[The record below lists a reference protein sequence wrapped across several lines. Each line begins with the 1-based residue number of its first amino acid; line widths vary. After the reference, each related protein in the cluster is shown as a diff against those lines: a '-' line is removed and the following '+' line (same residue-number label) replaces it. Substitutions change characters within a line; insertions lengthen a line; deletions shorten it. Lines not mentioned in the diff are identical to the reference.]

1 MENIIVT
8 PRSLSK
14 GDHPVLDK
22 LTRADYSLV
31 FPSPG
36 RQPTEEELA
45 AVVGDAVGYV
55 AGVEPIT
62 GAILEMAPKLKVIS
76 RNGTGIDNIDA
87 AAAARN
93 HIVIRKADGANA
105 RGVAELAIGLMLAAA
120 RGIPSSDRSLKA
132 EQWKRVQG
140 FELEGKTLGL
150 VGCGKIGKLVAGFAL
165 AFGMKVLAYDAYP
178 DAGFKPSPDFKFVTL
193 ETLLESSDI
202 VSLHCPPLPDRRP
215 LIGSPQLSTMKRGA
229 IIINTARQSLVDEVA
244 LALSLDDGSVMCYAI
259 DAFDREPP
267 EDFSLAM
274 HERVIVTPHIGGFT
288 AESIERAAEAAID
301 NLLET
306 LRNA

>member
-14 GDHPVLDK
+14 GDHPLLKK
-22 LTRADYSLV
+22 LTDAGYRLV

-36 RQPTEEELA
+36 RQPTENELA
-45 AVVGDAVGYV
+45 AVIGDAVGYV

-62 GAILEMAPKLKVIS
+62 AATLRAAAKLKAIS

-87 AAAARN
+87 EEAARRN
-93 HIVIRKADGANA
+93 IVIRKADGANA

-120 RGIPSSDRSLKA
+120 RGISASDRDLKA
-132 EQWKRVQG
+132 ERWKRSQG
-140 FELEGKTLGL
+140 FELEGKTLGIIG
-150 VGCGKIGKLVAGFAL
+150 VGKIGKLVAGFAL

-178 DAGFKPSPDFKFVTL
+178 DLGFAPSTDFGFVSL
-193 ETLLESSDI
+193 EELLARADI
-202 VSLHCPPLPDRRP
+202 VTLHCPPLPDRTA
-215 LIGSPQLSTMKRGA
+215 LIGEARLATMRSGV
-229 IIINTARQSLVDEVA
+229 IIINTARQSLVDEAALLRGLENGAVA
-244 LALSLDDGSVMCYAI
+244 WYAI

-267 EDFSLAM
+267 EDFSLAK

-288 AESIERAAEAAID
+288 AESVERAAEAAID
-301 NLLET
+301 NLLDT
-306 LRNA
+306 LRKA

>member
-14 GDHPVLDK
+14 GDHPLLKK
-22 LTRADYSLV
+22 LTDAGYGLV

-36 RQPTEEELA
+36 RQPTEEELV
-45 AVVGDAVGYV
+45 AVIGDAVGYV

-62 GAILEMAPKLKVIS
+62 AVILSAASKLRVIS

-87 AAAARN
+87 AAVAQR

-120 RGIPSSDRSLKA
+120 RGIPASDRNLKA
-132 EQWKRVQG
+132 EQWKRSQG
-140 FELEGKTLGL
+140 FELEGKTLGIIG
-150 VGCGKIGKLVAGFAL
+150 VGKIGKLVAGFSL

-178 DAGFKPSPDFKFVTL
+178 DHGFAPSSNFAFVAL
-193 ETLLESSDI
+193 QKLLERSDI
-202 VSLHCPPLPDRRP
+202 VTLHCPPLPDRKP
-215 LIGSPQLSTMKRGA
+215 LIGEGQLAAMRHGVV
-229 IIINTARQSLVDEVA
+229 IINTARQSLVDEVA
-244 LALSLDDGSVMCYAI
+244 LVRALDSGAVAWYAI

-267 EDFSLAM
+267 EDFSLAK
-274 HERVIVTPHIGGFT
+274 HERVIVTPHLGGFT
-288 AESIERAAEAAID
+288 AESVERAAEAAID
-301 NLLET
+301 NLLEI
-306 LRNA
+306 LRKP